1 MSKEG
6 QIAFR
11 KLEKLA
17 EPTYLSNVFAKFNF
31 NAETKTD
38 ITSCNATN
46 IAVLKTI
53 TNQVINNGYDAG
65 LINGFRPLV
74 RSGMNQKLTEQV
86 RKRLEKPEVISFG
99 LKFVGAKGGDHH
111 FSVFSLDKTTVVA
124 SMGWQ
129 NIYDFTA
136 WFTENDGGR
145 FKKQMFLRLIGQIED
160 GHVFAVTELC
170 AFLGVTK
177 AGLSVHKAVTADIT
191 GSRPTIYTSA
201 CLTLPKT

>member
-6 QIAFR
+6 QIAFS

-86 RKRLEKPEVISFG
+86 RKRLEKPEVIYFG
-99 LKFVGAKGGDHH
+99 LKFVGAKGGDHY

-136 WFTENDGGR
+136 WFTENGGGR
-145 FKKQMFLRLIGQIED
+145 FKKETFLRLIGQIED
-160 GHVFAVTELC
+160 GYVSAVTEVC

-177 AGLSVHKAVTADIT
+177 AGLSVQKAVTADIT
-191 GSRPTIYTSA
+191 GSRPTIDKSA